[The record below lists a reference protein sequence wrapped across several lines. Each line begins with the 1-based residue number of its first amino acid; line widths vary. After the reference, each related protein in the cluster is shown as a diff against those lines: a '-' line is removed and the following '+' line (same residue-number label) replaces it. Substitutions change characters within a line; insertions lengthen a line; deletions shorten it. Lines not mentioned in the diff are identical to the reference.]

1 MQAFCLRTGTR
12 TSQGNR
18 LMSDSYRVLKFGG
31 SSVGAPERIARVI
44 QLVQN
49 ERKLGRIA
57 VVCSAMGDT
66 TDWLLEAVSIAVEGR
81 NDDAK
86 AIAVKI
92 EELAINNGTQAYEIL
107 RESTPTMGEMPDFRA
122 IVLKQTEDLRKILYG
137 ISLIRERSLQTTDL
151 VLSFGER
158 ISNTVLAAVANATG
172 ISAVFQ
178 DAREW
183 TVTNNRFGD
192 ALVDWSA
199 TEALIRE
206 LPSQWGEAVPFNT
219 GFLGR
224 TEGGVTTTLGR
235 NGSDYTA
242 SLLAAGLKAA
252 DVQLWTDVSGVMTA
266 DPGIVPEAYPLER
279 LSYMEALELS
289 WFGTRMFHPRTM
301 IPLIE
306 ANIPMR
312 IRNTMRPDDVGTT
325 VSTRPLNGE
334 SRPTSVSSLENL
346 ALIDVELRRVARK
359 QQIGE
364 RVLQAIHARSITTW
378 MTVQSGHGQAIG
390 VVVPD
395 ADTQEALEAI
405 REELAPE
412 LERQE
417 VDPIDVY
424 RPVSLV
430 SLVAEAMGATPM
442 VSGRFF
448 SALGLAGVNIRAIAQ
463 GATGRS
469 ISCVIDAA
477 DTRTAVRT
485 VHSAFNFAHQKVSL
499 LVLGRGTVGS
509 HLLQQIQAQ
518 CRFLQDEH
526 DLQLEVV
533 GLASSQKL
541 LFDEQ
546 GIELDGWNDRL
557 ESEGIKDASVV
568 EMTEAR
574 LESFGRLPVPILV
587 DCTGADDMEDL
598 YRRAFAHGVHVV
610 AANKKPLTIPWE
622 EREALMQN
630 ARRTH
635 REYHYETTVGASL
648 PVIDTLKNLVR
659 TGDSVHLIEGSFS
672 GTLGYLTNELMSGK
686 PLEAAVREAK
696 DLGYTEPLPQDD
708 LSGLD
713 VARKALILAR
723 ELDLPLELDDVVVEP
738 MVPARFID
746 ELDLD
751 KFFAGLKSYEEEY
764 AKEIAA
770 IRDEGKIL
778 RYIARIDPNAEGAKL
793 IVGPVAVDAEHPAA
807 SLRGS
812 EAFVAFTTARYQDY
826 PLVVRGSGAGGAV
839 TAAGVLADILRTA
852 QALRGR

>member
-1 MQAFCLRTGTR
+1 
-12 TSQGNR
+12 
-18 LMSDSYRVLKFGG
+18 MSDSYRVLKFGG

-44 QLVQN
+44 QLIAT
-49 ERKLGRIA
+49 ERTHGPVA

-66 TDWLLEAVSIAVEGR
+66 TDWLLEAVQIAVEGR
-81 NDDAK
+81 ADDAK
-86 AIAVKI
+86 AIADKI
-92 EELAINNGTQAYEIL
+92 ENLAVTNGEGAYEIL
-107 RESTPTMGEMPDFRA
+107 KKENANIGPMPDFRA
-122 IVLKQTEDLRKILYG
+122 VVTELTDELRKLLYG

-151 VLSFGER
+151 IVSFGER
-158 ISNTVLAAVANATG
+158 ISNSVLAPLATAFG
-172 ISAVFQ
+172 LPSVFQ

-183 TVTNNRFGD
+183 TVTDDRFGD
-192 ALVDWSA
+192 ALVDWDA
-199 TEALIRE
+199 TQVYIDK
-206 LPSQWGEAVPFNT
+206 LPAQWGDKTPFNT

-224 TEGGVTTTLGR
+224 TPGGVTTTLGR

-242 SLLAAGLKAA
+242 ALLAAGLQAA
-252 DVQLWTDVSGVMTA
+252 DVQIWTDVSGVMTA
-266 DPGIVPEAYPLER
+266 DPNIVPEAYPLER

-306 ANIPMR
+306 SNIPMR
-312 IRNTMRPDDVGTT
+312 IRNTMRPEDVGTT
-325 VSTRPLNGE
+325 VSTRGFNGE

-346 ALIDVELRRVARK
+346 ALIDVELRRVAH
-359 QQIGE
+359 QALIGE
-364 RVLQAIHARSITTW
+364 RVLHALHARAITTW
-378 MTVQSGHGQAIG
+378 MTVQAGHGQAIG
-390 VVVPD
+390 VVVPEASTD
-395 ADTQEALEAI
+395 EALEAI
-405 REELAPE
+405 RQELAQE
-412 LERQE
+412 IERHE
-417 VDPIDVY
+417 VDAIDVY

-448 SALGLAGVNIRAIAQ
+448 SALGLAGINIRAIAQ

-485 VHSAFNFAHQKVSL
+485 VHSTFNFSHQKVSL

-509 HLLQQIQAQ
+509 HLLQQVQAQ
-518 CRFLQDEH
+518 RDFLQKEH
-526 DLQLEVV
+526 GLQLDVV
-533 GLASSQKL
+533 GLGSSQKL
-541 LFDEQ
+541 LYDES
-546 GIELDGWNDRL
+546 GISLDDWNDRL
-557 ESEGIKDASVV
+557 EAEGAHDAAVV
-568 EMTEAR
+568 EMTDAK
-574 LESFGRLPVPILV
+574 LETFGRLPVPILV
-587 DCTGADDMEDL
+587 DCTGADDMEEL
-598 YRRAFAHGVHVV
+598 YLRAFQHGIHVV
-610 AANKKPLTIPWE
+610 AANKKPLTIPWA
-622 EREALMQN
+622 ERESLMLS
-630 ARRTH
+630 ARKSH

-659 TGDSVHLIEGSFS
+659 TGDSVRLIEGSFS
-672 GTLGYLTNELMSGK
+672 GTLGYLTNELMGGK

-723 ELDLPLELDDVVVEP
+723 ELDLELELEDIVIEP
-738 MVPARFID
+738 MVPSEFIE
-746 ELDLD
+746 ELDLE
-751 KFFAGLKSYEEEY
+751 KFFAGLKSYEDTF
-764 AKEIAA
+764 AKQIKQ
-770 IRDEGKIL
+770 IQDDGKVL

-793 IVGPVAVDAEHPAA
+793 TVSPVAVDADHPAA

-839 TAAGVLADILRTA
+839 TAAGVLADILRVA

>member
-1 MQAFCLRTGTR
+1 
-12 TSQGNR
+12 
-18 LMSDSYRVLKFGG
+18 MSDSYRVLKFGG

-44 QLVQN
+44 QLIST
-49 ERKLGRIA
+49 ERTHGPVA
-57 VVCSAMGDT
+57 VVCSAMADT
-66 TDWLLEAVSIAVEGR
+66 TDWLLDAVSVAVEGR
-81 NDDAK
+81 SDDAK
-86 AIAVKI
+86 AIADKI
-92 EELAINNGTQAYEIL
+92 EDLAVANGEAAYALLKAENPKIG
-107 RESTPTMGEMPDFRA
+107 PMPDFRA
-122 IVLKQTEDLRKILYG
+122 IVTELTDGLRKLLYG

-151 VLSFGER
+151 IVSFGER
-158 ISNTVLAAVANATG
+158 ISNSVLAPLATAFG
-172 ISAVFQ
+172 LPSVYQ

-183 TVTNNRFGD
+183 TVTDDRFGD
-192 ALVDWSA
+192 ALVDWTS
-199 TEALIRE
+199 TEARIQA
-206 LPSQWGEAVPFNT
+206 LPTQWGDKTPFNT

-224 TEGGVTTTLGR
+224 TLAGVTTTLGR

-242 SLLAAGLKAA
+242 ALLAAGLKAA
-252 DVQLWTDVSGVMTA
+252 DVQIWTDVSGVMTA
-266 DPGIVPEAYPLER
+266 DPNIVPEAYPLER

-306 ANIPMR
+306 SNIPMR
-312 IRNTMRPDDVGTT
+312 IRNTMRPEDAGTT
-325 VSTRPLNGE
+325 VSTSGFKGE

-346 ALIDVELRRVARK
+346 ALIDVELRRVAH
-359 QQIGE
+359 QALIGE
-364 RVLQAIHARSITTW
+364 RVLHALHSRAITTW
-378 MTVQSGHGQAIG
+378 MTVQAGHGQAIG
-390 VVVPD
+390 VVVPE
-395 ADTQEALEAI
+395 ASTEEALEAI
-405 REELAPE
+405 RQELAQE
-412 LERQE
+412 IERHE
-417 VDPIDVY
+417 VDAIDVY

-448 SALGLAGVNIRAIAQ
+448 SALGLAGINIRAIAQ

-485 VHSAFNFAHQKVSL
+485 VHSTFNFSHQKVSL

-518 CRFLQDEH
+518 RDFLQQEH
-526 DLQLEVV
+526 GLQLEVV
-533 GLASSQKL
+533 GLGSSRKL
-541 LFDEQ
+541 LYDES
-546 GIELDGWNDRL
+546 GISLDGWNERL
-557 ESEGIKDASVV
+557 EADGAHDATVV
-568 EMTEAR
+568 EMTDAK
-574 LESFGRLPVPILV
+574 LETFGRMPVPILI
-587 DCTGADDMEDL
+587 DCTGADDMEEL
-598 YRRAFAHGVHVV
+598 YLRAFEHGIHVV
-610 AANKKPLTIPWE
+610 AANKKPLTIPWAD
-622 EREALMQN
+622 REALMMS
-630 ARRTH
+630 ARKSH

-659 TGDSVHLIEGSFS
+659 TGDSVRLIEGSFS
-672 GTLGYLTNELMSGK
+672 GTLGYLTNELMKGK

-723 ELDLPLELDDVVVEP
+723 ELDLALELDDIVIEP
-738 MVPARFID
+738 MVPAEFIE

-751 KFFAGLKSYEEEY
+751 KFFAGLKSYEDTF
-764 AKEIAA
+764 AKQIKQ
-770 IRDEGKIL
+770 IQDDGKVL
-778 RYIARIDPNAEGAKL
+778 RYIARIDPNAKGAKL
-793 IVGPVAVDAEHPAA
+793 TVSPVAVDAEHPAA

-839 TAAGVLADILRTA
+839 TAAGVLADILRVA